1 MAMEKVFDHKIV
13 ENKIY
18 EEWEKN
24 GAFQPKAGAKPFTI
38 LMPHQM
44 PMPRSRWSWHV
55 YSDDHH
61 QMAKDADTLRSG
73 SPGRDH
79 AGLKHNLCMKTSCK
93 EGKSRLDFDKDLM
106 TILPS
111 L

>member
-44 PMPRSRWSWHV
+44 PMPR
-55 YSDDHH
+55 
-61 QMAKDADTLRSG
+61 
-73 SPGRDH
+73 H
-79 AGLKHNLCMKTSCK
+79 AGHGMYTVTSSSDG
-93 EGKSRLDFDKDLM
+93 EG
-106 TILPS
+106 
-111 L
+111 